1 MLIVCYP
8 DLRLLVMNKSA
19 VNYIRKIAY
28 FLFQTAFRRKVEILQ
43 SLHTYRL
50 WCWRLCLARWW
61 NGGTKTET
69 VEVQHHST
77 TLSRAQSI
85 LSCRYIRKHKTCHCQ
100 RPLHITRSIICQN
113 CSVSVFAASRIN
125 CINHKRLSTS
135 QRDCEDSATV

>member
-19 VNYIRKIAY
+19 VSYIRKIAY

-85 LSCRYIRKHKTCHCQ
+85 LSCRYIYVSTKHVTVRDRC
-100 RPLHITRSIICQN
+100 
-113 CSVSVFAASRIN
+113 
-125 CINHKRLSTS
+125 TS
-135 QRDCEDSATV
+135 QEASLVKTARCFSACSKSYKLYKS